1 MERGIGNCSE
11 VNRNDT
17 RKEINNVEEE
27 DEMMAALERMKAWQ
41 RWNQSYVLNNVFAHF
56 NGIIWM

>member
-41 RWNQSYVLNNVFAHF
+41 R
-56 NGIIWM
+56 